1 MMKAAT
7 QRRIDMVLVWSIDR
21 LGRSLQNLVE
31 LLNELQS
38 MRIDLMFLQQ
48 GMGIASFA
56 VALVQYLFDGLSF
69 NRDLM
74 IFTIVSAIV
83 ILASRKIYK
92 KNRIKVCQ
100 LKMM

>member
-1 MMKAAT
+1 MNMEFYQIT
-7 QRRIDMVLVWSIDR
+7 IIVGISFIII
-21 LGRSLQNLVE
+21 E
-31 LLNELQS
+31 
-38 MRIDLMFLQQ
+38 MFTLTYIFL

-83 ILASRKIYK
+83 ILASRKIFKRKSDQSVSTENDVNQY
-92 KNRIKVCQ
+92 
-100 LKMM
+100 